1 MIICSRFLPVRPGE
15 GKIAALKRGLIKLL
29 SALYN
34 LLGKVKLKK
43 KGVILEVWSFQF
55 IFDVSC
61 HVTAVWDFISID
73 RRESK
78 AIRVITSVSLSVT
91 SFPQSGVSVSERP
104 GMVQK
109 RNLSRSIC
117 LSSMSGQC
125 EHCSIEPL
133 ASPRP
138 GLAPPLLSHSV
149 VTFIPPE
156 HAVQSL
162 FIAL

>member
-1 MIICSRFLPVRPGE
+1 MKRQAAFDDHLQSFPSSSAWGRENSSTETRAYQTLIGLKQSPRQGE
-15 GKIAALKRGLIKLL
+15 TEEERK
-29 SALYN
+29 
-34 LLGKVKLKK
+34 
-43 KGVILEVWSFQF
+43 VILEVWSFQF

-109 RNLSRSIC
+109 RNLSRRSEERRVGKEC
-117 LSSMSGQC
+117 RSRC
-125 EHCSIEPL
+125 
-133 ASPRP
+133 
-138 GLAPPLLSHSV
+138 APYH
-149 VTFIPPE
+149 
-156 HAVQSL
+156 
-162 FIAL
+162 